1 MVLNVPLPAS
11 DMSRQVSAL
20 LPVAQVS
27 AGDDDNVR
35 RTPAMRQNIH
45 KHFSR
50 IRDLADEGKLD
61 QAFEALERLGEG
73 NLNSYERA
81 MRWNLA
87 AFLHHQQDDIDG
99 TARAYHKLLEQP
111 ELPLSLE
118 QDTLYSLAR
127 AEMIRENY
135 DEALTAL
142 GNWFDL
148 KDKPGAQAY
157 AMKAQLLYQNQDWD
171 QALGAID
178 QAIDMQRAGEGE
190 VRENWYLLKRG
201 IHYQQN
207 DYEGLRDVLE
217 ILVRD
222 FTKASYLNQLSA
234 VYGELGNTAE
244 QLAVREAAYE
254 KGYLDKESEL
264 VGLAQ
269 LLVSQDNPYKAAQV
283 MRDGIDNGVVEATES
298 NLKRMGDNYLLA
310 KEYDEAL
317 AAFENAAKK
326 TDNGELHLRMAQVSA
341 DLGRWEAAAD
351 YATIAIKRGDF
362 ERQGRAHVVS
372 GVALFNQDR
381 LSEALDA
388 FAQARDFEDTENMA
402 DQWHDY
408 VSREQQRRQALEAA
422 VGTSNNDEV

>member
-127 AEMIRENY
+127 AEMNPRK
-135 DEALTAL
+135 LRR
-142 GNWFDL
+142 
-148 KDKPGAQAY
+148 GA
-157 AMKAQLLYQNQDWD
+157 DS
-171 QALGAID
+171 
-178 QAIDMQRAGEGE
+178 AG
-190 VRENWYLLKRG
+190 
-201 IHYQQN
+201 
-207 DYEGLRDVLE
+207 
-217 ILVRD
+217 
-222 FTKASYLNQLSA
+222 
-234 VYGELGNTAE
+234 
-244 QLAVREAAYE
+244 
-254 KGYLDKESEL
+254 
-264 VGLAQ
+264 
-269 LLVSQDNPYKAAQV
+269 
-283 MRDGIDNGVVEATES
+283 
-298 NLKRMGDNYLLA
+298 
-310 KEYDEAL
+310 
-317 AAFENAAKK
+317 
-326 TDNGELHLRMAQVSA
+326 
-341 DLGRWEAAAD
+341 
-351 YATIAIKRGDF
+351 
-362 ERQGRAHVVS
+362 
-372 GVALFNQDR
+372 
-381 LSEALDA
+381 
-388 FAQARDFEDTENMA
+388 
-402 DQWHDY
+402 
-408 VSREQQRRQALEAA
+408 
-422 VGTSNNDEV
+422 